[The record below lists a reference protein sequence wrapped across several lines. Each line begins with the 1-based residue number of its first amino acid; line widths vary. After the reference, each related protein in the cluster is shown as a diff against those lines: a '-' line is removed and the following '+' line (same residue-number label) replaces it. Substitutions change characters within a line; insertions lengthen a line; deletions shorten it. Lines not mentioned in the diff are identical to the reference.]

1 MENGYFK
8 VEDSQ
13 ITADPSHHSIPMLRS
28 CISCQK
34 EKKLVS
40 ARLYITARGIYDC
53 RINGQEITEDLLR
66 PGLTQYDHRMNYQ
79 TYDITGLMKPGRN
92 GIGVAL
98 ASGWWSE
105 AQTFV
110 VKNFNYFGDKESLLA
125 KVVMKYEDG
134 SREVFGTNTE
144 DWKYFGEGPYLF
156 SSYFAG
162 EQYDARRAEVYETY
176 SLPEFDDSTWE
187 KPVVVDTVMIE
198 EFCTM
203 PGFGRSGQRFM
214 SRSRNISVSTMRRCG
229 L

>member
-1 MENGYFK
+1 M
-8 VEDSQ
+8 
-13 ITADPSHHSIPMLRS
+13 
-28 CISCQK
+28 
-34 EKKLVS
+34 
-40 ARLYITARGIYDC
+40 
-53 RINGQEITEDLLR
+53 
-66 PGLTQYDHRMNYQ
+66 
-79 TYDITGLMKPGRN
+79 
-92 GIGVAL
+92 
-98 ASGWWSE
+98 
-105 AQTFV
+105 

-203 PGFGRSGQRFM
+203 PGFGRSWPAVHEQKPEYIGEYDAPVRIVDRRTAKTRKELFPGVYLYDLEQEMAGVPR
-214 SRSRNISVSTMRRCG
+214 ITLHEKAGTKIIIAMRRCFIRICRSMPEKKAR
-229 L
+229 

>member
-1 MENGYFK
+1 
-8 VEDSQ
+8 
-13 ITADPSHHSIPMLRS
+13 
-28 CISCQK
+28 
-34 EKKLVS
+34 
-40 ARLYITARGIYDC
+40 
-53 RINGQEITEDLLR
+53 
-66 PGLTQYDHRMNYQ
+66 MNYQ

-92 GIGVAL
+92 GIGVTL

-203 PGFGRSGQRFM
+203 PGFGRSWPAVHEQKPEYIGEYDAPVR
-214 SRSRNISVSTMRRCG
+214 IVDRRTAKTRKELFPG
-229 L
+229 V